1 MPRAK
6 MILASILL
14 ASASPPQGRAQD
26 SGATRASNALD
37 DLARAQ
43 PDRAGTLRRTEE
55 LQRDQARAAGAASQN
70 AEVMS
75 RSLRMFDYR

>member
-1 MPRAK
+1 MPRAR

-26 SGATRASNALD
+26 GGATRASNALN

-43 PDRAGTLRRTEE
+43 PDQVETLRQMEA
-55 LQRDQARAAGAASQN
+55 LQRAAGAARQN
-70 AEVMS
+70 GEVMS